1 LYGGVFTLCPVR
13 GRVQSFGRGN
23 PALAGRIRQPFAA
36 ALQSTGK
43 SIIATTEV
51 FAVHVV
57 VLTRSTPDTAAKV
70 EVGADGKVTWGDA
83 ATVVNPWDEY
93 ALEEA
98 IVQAKAA
105 GGKATTIAIGPEM
118 HNDALKH
125 SLAMGMDSAVRI
137 WDDALA
143 DADSLTYARAAAAAV
158 QKLGDVNL
166 VICGR
171 ESIDVGTDQHIY
183 QTARKLG
190 WTMLPYVSKIRS
202 VDFAAGTIEVECLLE
217 QGKQIVKSQLPA
229 VLTVMKDIN
238 EPRYPS
244 FIGIRKASK
253 AEIPVWTSADLG
265 VAPAPGAKVTAYR
278 NLPVR
283 ETQVEMIGGTPEEQ
297 AKTLVDRLLE
307 EKVL

>member
-1 LYGGVFTLCPVR
+1 VHIVVF
-13 GRVQSFGRGN
+13 
-23 PALAGRIRQPFAA
+23 
-36 ALQSTGK
+36 
-43 SIIATTEV
+43 
-51 FAVHVV
+51 
-57 VLTRSTPDTAAKV
+57 TRSTPDTAAKV
-70 EVGADGKVTWGDA
+70 EVGADGNVNWGDA

-98 IVQAKAA
+98 IVQAKNG
-105 GGKATTIAIGPEM
+105 GGKASVVAIGPDM
-118 HNDALKH
+118 HNEALKH
-125 SLAMGMDSAVRI
+125 SLAMGLDSAYRV
-137 WDDALA
+137 WDDTLA
-143 DADSLTYARAAAAAV
+143 DVDSLTYANAAAAAV
-158 QKLGDVNL
+158 RKLGDVNL
-166 VICGR
+166 VIFGR

-190 WTMLPYVSKIRS
+190 WTVLPYVSKIRS
-202 VDFAAGTIEVECLLE
+202 VDFAAGTIEVEMLLE
-217 QGKQIVKSQLPA
+217 QGKQVVTSSLPA
-229 VLTVMKDIN
+229 VISVVKDIN

-265 VAPAPGAKVTAYR
+265 VTPTPGARVVAYR

-283 ETQVEMIGGTPEEQ
+283 ESQVEMITGTPEEQ